1 MNNWKIDYNE
11 LINKWS
17 RKTNF
22 RGQIDMHPFFQRV
35 HYSLISKCKTLRQF
49 KKQLK
54 ESATS

>member
-1 MNNWKIDYNE
+1 MNNWKIDYYD

-17 RKTNF
+17 KKTNF

-35 HYSLISKCKTLRQF
+35 HYSLISKCNTLRQF

-54 ESATS
+54 ESE